1 VANAQVVHETL
12 AENTAKNEEKKGP
25 MMRVKADPS
34 VSDDSKLE
42 SYRFCEETWTMEL
55 TDCELQLPG
64 DAPPLR
70 LPRTMIVAVQSAPLF
85 PPPPLPPP
93 PPPPPPPARPEGA
106 PAPAPAP
113 RKRAPR

>member
-1 VANAQVVHETL
+1 MANAQVVHETL

-85 PPPPLPPP
+85 PPPPPPH
-93 PPPPPPPARPEGA
+93 ARPEGS